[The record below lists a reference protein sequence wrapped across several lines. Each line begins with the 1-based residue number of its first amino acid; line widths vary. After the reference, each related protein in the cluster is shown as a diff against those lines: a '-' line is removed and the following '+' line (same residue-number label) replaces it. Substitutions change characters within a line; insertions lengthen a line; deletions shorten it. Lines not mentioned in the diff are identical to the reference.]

1 MTYEELLQES
11 LEQNLIVKEMD
22 LPGYKGRIYK
32 NRVAI
37 RKNMTTA
44 EKSCVL
50 AEELGHHLTTV
61 GNILDQTD
69 VSNCKQERLAR
80 LWAYNKQIGLSGIIQ
95 GYRAHCRSRYDL
107 AEYLEVSEDFL
118 QEALECYREK
128 YGVYTELDGYV
139 IYFEPC
145 LIVMETLQ

>member
-11 LEQNLIVKEMD
+11 LEQNLIVKEMY

-50 AEELGHHLTTV
+50 AEELGHHHTTV

-145 LIVMETLQ
+145 LIVMETLR

>member
-50 AEELGHHLTTV
+50 AEELGHHHTTV
-61 GNILDQTD
+61 GNILEQTD

-95 GYRAHCRSRYDL
+95 GYRAHCRSCYDL
-107 AEYLEVSEDFL
+107 AEYLEVSENFL

-145 LIVMETLQ
+145 LIVMEALR

>member
-11 LEQNLIVKEMD
+11 LEQNLIVKEKE

-50 AEELGHHLTTV
+50 AEELGHHHTTV
-61 GNILDQTD
+61 GNILEQTD

-95 GYRAHCRSRYDL
+95 GYRAHCRSRYEL
-107 AEYLEVSEDFL
+107 SEYLDVSEDFL

-145 LIVMETLQ
+145 LIVMETI

>member
-11 LEQNLIVKEMD
+11 LEQNLIVKEKD

-44 EKSCVL
+44 EESCVL
-50 AEELGHHLTTV
+50 AEELGHHHTTV

-80 LWAYNKQIGLSGIIQ
+80 LWAYNRQIGLSGIIQ

-145 LIVMETLQ
+145 LIVMEALR